1 MFDYARRGSW
11 NPLKV
16 ALGLRAIAFNR
27 HAAERERTIMRSC
40 NAYLG
45 RTDWD
50 RAFVSAYAP
59 QARYFTC
66 WEALR
71 PCFYEPGDWTPPA
84 SPIFVSTISGP
95 LYKGHDMV
103 LKTARMLKDSGL
115 SDFEWRVFGI
125 GDLRFAERKTG
136 IRVEDVGVRPMGV
149 VTAEDLREALLHASV
164 YVHPS
169 YIDNSPNS
177 ICEAQVL
184 GVPIVATAV
193 GGVSSLFAPN
203 RSRCLVPANDPI
215 MMAERVR
222 EVLADPDRFVSDRGA
237 CLSRHDR
244 SAICERILSV
254 YADLLSGSGGSSR
267 FNEDLGFVRCA
278 AKEQGCV

>member
-177 ICEAQVL
+177 VCEAQVL
-184 GVPIVATAV
+184 GVPVVATAV
-193 GGVSSLFAPN
+193 GGVPSLFAPD
-203 RSRCLVPANDPI
+203 RLRCLVPANDPLATAARI
-215 MMAERVR
+215 R
-222 EVLADPDRFVSDRGA
+222 EALGSPEPFRSDREA
-237 CLSRHDR
+237 CLERHSP
-244 SAICERILSV
+244 SAIVDGLLRIWESI
-254 YADLLSGSGGSSR
+254 R
-267 FNEDLGFVRCA
+267 
-278 AKEQGCV
+278 